1 MRLTHILIVLP
12 LLLAGATSAAEMFRW
27 VDADGKV
34 HYTDAPPP
42 PTAKNVQQKNLG
54 DKSGGGAQM
63 PYTLQQAVKNFP
75 VTLYSSACGDP
86 CVSAKALL
94 GKRGIPFT
102 EKNPEKNA
110 ADSEALKKLIGGPVV
125 PVLIIGTDVLKGFDE
140 SRWNGALDLV
150 GYPKDS
156 LLSKSSGSPA
166 AATPSA
172 APTPAAPPT
181 PPAQSAPETDKS
193 APGTAAT
200 PQQPS
205 PQPPPQPQ

>member
-1 MRLTHILIVLP
+1 MRLMHILIVLP

-54 DKSGGGAQM
+54 DKPGGGAQM
-63 PYTLQQAVKNFP
+63 PFVLQQAAKNFP

-86 CVSAKALL
+86 CTSAKALL

-125 PVLIIGTDVLKGFDE
+125 PVLIIGADVLKGFDE
-140 SRWNGALDLV
+140 SRWNSALDLV
-150 GYPKDS
+150 GYPRES
-156 LLSKSSGSPA
+156 QLPKSTVSP
-166 AATPSA
+166 T
-172 APTPAAPPT
+172 APTPPGQPAAPAAEN
-181 PPAQSAPETDKS
+181 PAS
-193 APGTAAT
+193 GAT
-200 PQQPS
+200 NPQQR
-205 PQPPPQPQ
+205 QPN